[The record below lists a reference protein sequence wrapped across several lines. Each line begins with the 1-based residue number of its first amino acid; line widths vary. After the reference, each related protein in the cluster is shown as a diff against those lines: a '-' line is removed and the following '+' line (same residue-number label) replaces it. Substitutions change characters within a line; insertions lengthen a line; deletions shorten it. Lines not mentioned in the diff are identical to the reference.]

1 MIALRVDLEY
11 HRLVEIAARVTDRTF
26 LVGNL
31 VCIMVSI
38 SWLAHEEVCQMQRS
52 SPRSSG
58 GFPPAPAIC
67 FDISTSEM
75 WDVGCDAAD
84 GGVV

>member
-38 SWLAHEEVCQMQRS
+38 SWLAHVEVCQIAEELTTVVWRLS
-52 SPRSSG
+52 
-58 GFPPAPAIC
+58 A
-67 FDISTSEM
+67 STSDLLRHIDE
-75 WDVGCDAAD
+75 
-84 GGVV
+84 